1 MKALKRILNYLIW
14 TILAFIAA
22 FGYMRIILGPKLIDS
37 NGFEKIANII
47 YDLAFVQIGLILGS
61 IIAIIYI
68 LSDVFYLS
76 KRLINTKKSTII
88 RLLVII
94 VIAIIIVSTHYILE
108 KVIDVI

>member
-1 MKALKRILNYLIW
+1 MKALKRILNYLFW
-14 TILAFIAA
+14 SILAFIAA
-22 FGYMRIILGPKLIDS
+22 FGYMRIILGAKSIDS
-37 NGFEKIANII
+37 NGFTKIANII

-68 LSDVFYLS
+68 LIDIFYLS
-76 KRLINTKKSTII
+76 KILKNTIKSTII

-94 VIAIIIVSTHYILE
+94 VIAIIIGVTHYVLE